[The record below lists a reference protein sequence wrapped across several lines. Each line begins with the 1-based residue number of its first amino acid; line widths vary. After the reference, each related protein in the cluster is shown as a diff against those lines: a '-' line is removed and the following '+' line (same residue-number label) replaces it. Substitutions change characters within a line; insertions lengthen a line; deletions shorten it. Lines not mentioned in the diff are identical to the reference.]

1 MNPSSRHPWHRQLHP
16 FGLYGARG
24 SRELDRATIED
35 FGIPGESLMEIA
47 GTRAA
52 DWIQQYELPNAQGI
66 ILAGKG
72 NNGGDA
78 YVVARLLHEYG
89 IQVQV
94 FSLVQVSSLTAD
106 ARLNAQRW
114 LSLGGEITVIV
125 DADEEKNKAH
135 LEKIKVERVKK
146 SLNKSAKTY
155 FSKALATADF
165 IVDGLLGIGIN
176 GPVSTSLEQIVSLVN
191 KAANADMIHK
201 YALDIPSGLHPDT
214 GRCMGSAISAD
225 YTFCFGGIKP
235 GYFLEDGPTFCG
247 QIIRCELPIPSSYK
261 VAHQFIIDEDWV
273 QRVQG
278 LDALTR
284 EHRAHKY
291 SQGVIYIISGASGM
305 TGATIYAAKS
315 AWAQGAGAVQII
327 CPRGLM
333 NLYDYHLPEMVKVGI
348 GSETDTELGYNHTP
362 EILSA
367 LSKKDGLC
375 VVGPGLGRTEQAMKL
390 TQCLLE
396 EYRGPLLLDADAMYA
411 LSPSIL
417 EKRPREQ
424 KLVMSP
430 HKGEFAHLFSV
441 LFPDHEQ
448 ELSSESVRIEW
459 AEQIAKKYGIWIVS
473 KGLPTAICTPEGFSY
488 WTQYD
493 TTLFNRTGFGDV
505 LSGAMAAMMLES
517 SSVDM
522 ALVKACLQNWEQ
534 AQDVLT
540 IKAHLS
546 PDDLV

>member
-52 DWIQQYELPNAQGI
+52 DWIQQHELPNAQGI

-78 YVVARLLHEYG
+78 YVVARLLYECG

-94 FSLVQVSSLTAD
+94 FSQVQVSSLTAD

-114 LSLGGEITVIV
+114 LSMGGEITAFV
-125 DADEEKNKAH
+125 DVEVAKKENH
-135 LEKIKVERVKK
+135 PEKIKVERENQ
-146 SLNKSAKTY
+146 SLNKSAKTH

-176 GPVSTSLEQIVSLVN
+176 GPVSASYEEIINLVN
-191 KAANADMIHK
+191 KASNAGMIRM

-214 GRCMGSAISAD
+214 GRCVSSAISAD
-225 YTFCFGGIKP
+225 FTFCFGGIKP

-261 VAHQFIIDEDWV
+261 EAHQFIIDEDWV

-278 LDALTR
+278 LDASTR
-284 EHRAHKY
+284 KNRTHKY

-315 AWAQGAGAVQII
+315 TWAQGAGAVQII
-327 CPRGLM
+327 CPGGLM
-333 NLYDYHLPEMVKVGI
+333 NLYDYHVPEMVKVGI
-348 GSETDTELGYNHTP
+348 GSETNTELSYDHTS

-375 VVGPGLGRTEQAMKL
+375 VIGPGLGRNEQAMKL
-390 TQCLLE
+390 TQSLLE
-396 EYRGPLLLDADAMYA
+396 EYQGPLLLDADAMYA

-430 HKGEFAHLFSV
+430 HKGEFAHMFSV

-448 ELSSESVRIEW
+448 KPSSEAERIAW
-459 AEQIAKKYGIWIVS
+459 AEQMAKKFGIWIVS

-517 SSVDM
+517 SSVDL

-534 AQDVLT
+534 AQDVLS
-540 IKAHLS
+540 IKEHLS